1 MKPYA
6 LIAILLLAGCAA
18 TPPPPQIIV
27 QHDLAPPPKPVIPS
41 DPYTSLP
48 PDIAAAIKAGDT
60 TTVFRHNTD
69 VIYPYSPDKKYAV
82 NCQPNMAVQ
91 VRLRDDE
98 ETDGNDAVLGD
109 SERWSIK
116 IGSHTI
122 MLKPLGTD
130 KAIAIQK
137 TLPGGTQQNPEPATF
152 DTRPPDPDM
161 ITNLT
166 IMTTKGRYYELVLR
180 IRKPFTDAI
189 SWYYPADVQQEYAAH
204 EAALKQV
211 QTQ

>member
-1 MKPYA
+1 MKLPLVFA
-6 LIAILLLAGCAA
+6 AMVLAGCAA
-18 TPPPPQIIV
+18 APPPPQIIV
-27 QHDLAPPPKPVIPS
+27 QHDLAPPPKPVIPP
-41 DPYTSLP
+41 DPYAALP

-91 VRLRDDE
+91 IRLRDDE
-98 ETDGNDAVLGD
+98 NTDENNAVLGD
-109 SERWSIK
+109 SVRWSIK
-116 IGSHTI
+116 IGMHTVL
-122 MLKPLGTD
+122 LKPLGTNR
-130 KAIAIQK
+130 AISIQK
-137 TLPGGTQQNPEPATF
+137 TLPGGTQQNPVPATF

-161 ITNLT
+161 VTNLT
-166 IMTTKGRYYELVLR
+166 IMTTKGRYYELIVR
-180 IRKPFTDAI
+180 IRKPFTDAV
-189 SWYYPADVQQEYAAH
+189 SWYYTQAVQQEYAAH